1 MKIVVFGDVH
11 GNLPALELMVDDA
24 KKVDQYICL
33 GDVVNYGPWSNECVQ
48 FIAEMENCIK
58 IKGNHED
65 YFIDGKCDAK
75 HFLVQEFFSFCYD
88 NFEQQSLINNYKT
101 EFKMEEYLF
110 RHTIENRYIYHDS
123 IINLENNY
131 FIGHSHQQFKI
142 ESNGYVLYI
151 PGSVGQNRQFINEIN
166 YMIYDTKSNNVDFRS
181 LFYDVDIV
189 IKQMSKMD
197 YPEICLDYYRNKPR
211 K

>member
-48 FIAEMENCIK
+48 FIAELGNCIK

-65 YFIDGKCDAK
+65 YFIDGKCDEK

-101 EFKMEEYLF
+101 EFKMGEYLF
-110 RHTIENRYIYHDS
+110 RHTIEECYIYHDS

-142 ESNGYVLYI
+142 ESNGYVLYN

-181 LFYDVDIV
+181 LLYDVDIV